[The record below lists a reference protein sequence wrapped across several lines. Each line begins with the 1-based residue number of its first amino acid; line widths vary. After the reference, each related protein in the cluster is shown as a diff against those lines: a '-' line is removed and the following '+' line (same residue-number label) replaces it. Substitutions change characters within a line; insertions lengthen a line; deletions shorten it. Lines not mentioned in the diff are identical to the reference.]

1 MNLSS
6 SHRQKKILTH
16 KFKGKA
22 ILVSTILYKPI
33 RITDFEIVP
42 SPKNKDKKL
51 LVAQVEWNE
60 GESIKTAPLMTES
73 YDLIATIKDTE
84 KDLPHVTKIIRS
96 RDGQYHFSELN
107 NIEINKLNNCK
118 L

>member
-6 SHRQKKILTH
+6 IRHKPLLSHRYH
-16 KFKGKA
+16 GKA
-22 ILVSTILYKPI
+22 IYVSEVLYKPI
-33 RITDFEIVP
+33 RITAFEIVK
-42 SPKNKDKKL
+42 SPKNEGKML
-51 LVAQVEWNE
+51 LVAQVEWND
-60 GESIKTAPLMTES
+60 GERMRTAPLMTES